1 MRKLWHKV
9 NRVIERS
16 MMNEKEKFNEVDATK
31 AETPIEDDGELVSQ
45 SRNHSGGNEAS
56 QVAEGEIVEDIDA
69 AAVTV
74 ENPEEIIARLE
85 SEIAEANA
93 RADLYLDQM
102 QRAAAEFQ
110 NVRRRQDRQVQE
122 SIQRATEGMIRRLLP
137 VLDDF
142 ELAFNNVPDSLEGE
156 ATSWVEGFER
166 IHQKMAGLLSDEGIS
181 AIESTG
187 AFDPNRH
194 EAVTHEPSETVESG
208 HIIETLR
215 TGYQYRDRVLR
226 PALVRVA
233 Q

>member
-1 MRKLWHKV
+1 
-9 NRVIERS
+9 
-16 MMNEKEKFNEVDATK
+16 MNEKEKLNEVDVTK
-31 AETPIEDDGELVSQ
+31 AEALTPEDGDQPSQ
-45 SRNHSGGNEAS
+45 SSNHTESVEAP
-56 QVAEGEIVEDIDA
+56 QAEGEITEDVDA
-69 AAVTV
+69 AAVTL

-85 SEIAEANA
+85 SEIAEANT

-110 NVRRRQDRQVQE
+110 NVRRRQERQVQE
-122 SIQRATEGMIRRLLP
+122 SIDRATEGLIRRLLP

-142 ELAFNNVPDSLEGE
+142 ERAFNNVPATLESE
-156 ATSWVEGFER
+156 AASWTEGFER
-166 IHQKMAGLLSDEGIS
+166 IHQKMTNLLSEEGIS
-181 AIESTG
+181 AVESTG
-187 AFDPNRH
+187 PFDPNRH

-215 TGYQYRDRVLR
+215 TGYAYKERVLR

>member
-1 MRKLWHKV
+1 
-9 NRVIERS
+9 
-16 MMNEKEKFNEVDATK
+16 MNDKEQLNEEVDPVN
-31 AETPIEDDGELVSQ
+31 AETTAQAV
-45 SRNHSGGNEAS
+45 
-56 QVAEGEIVEDIDA
+56 EGEVIEDIDA
-69 AAVTV
+69 SEVTI

-85 SEIAEANA
+85 AEIAEANA

-110 NVRRRQDRQVQE
+110 NVRRRQERQVQE
-122 SIQRATEGMIRRLLP
+122 SIDRATEGLIRRLLP

-142 ELAFNNVPDSLEGE
+142 ELAFNNVPNSLEGE
-156 ATSWVEGFER
+156 TKSWVEGFER
-166 IHQKMAGLLSDEGIS
+166 IHQKLSTLVSEEGIR
-181 AIESTG
+181 AIERTG
-187 AFDPNRH
+187 PFDPNRH

-215 TGYQYRDRVLR
+215 NGYEYKDRVLR

>member
-9 NRVIERS
+9 NQAIERS
-16 MMNEKEKFNEVDATK
+16 MMNEKEKVDEVDAVN
-31 AETPIEDDGELVSQ
+31 AETLTQVGEDQ
-45 SRNHSGGNEAS
+45 
-56 QVAEGEIVEDIDA
+56 QVAQPAEGDLVEEVDA
-69 AAVTV
+69 STVTV

-85 SEIAEANA
+85 AEVAEANA

-110 NVRRRQDRQVQE
+110 NVRRRQERQVQE
-122 SIQRATEGMIRRLLP
+122 SIDRATEGLIRRLLP

-142 ELAFNNVPDSLEGE
+142 ELAFNNVPASLEGE
-156 ATSWVEGFER
+156 TVSWVEGFER
-166 IHQKMAGLLSDEGIS
+166 IHQKMANLLSEEGII
-181 AIESTG
+181 AIESSG
-187 AFDPNRH
+187 PFDPNRH
-194 EAVTHEPSETVESG
+194 EAVTHEPSESVESG

-215 TGYQYRDRVLR
+215 TGYEYRERVLR

>member
-16 MMNEKEKFNEVDATK
+16 MMNEKEKLNEVDATK
-31 AETPIEDDGELVSQ
+31 TETSIPDDGDLVSQ
-45 SRNHSGGNEAS
+45 SSNHRTDNEAS
-56 QVAEGEIVEDIDA
+56 QVADGEIVEDIDA
-69 AAVTV
+69 AAVTL
-74 ENPEEIIARLE
+74 ENPEEIIAHLE

-122 SIQRATEGMIRRLLP
+122 SIHRATEGMIRRLLP

-156 ATSWVEGFER
+156 AASWVEGFER
-166 IHQKMAGLLSDEGIS
+166 IHQKMTSLLNEEGIT
-181 AIESTG
+181 AIERTG

-215 TGYQYRDRVLR
+215 TGYEYKDRILR